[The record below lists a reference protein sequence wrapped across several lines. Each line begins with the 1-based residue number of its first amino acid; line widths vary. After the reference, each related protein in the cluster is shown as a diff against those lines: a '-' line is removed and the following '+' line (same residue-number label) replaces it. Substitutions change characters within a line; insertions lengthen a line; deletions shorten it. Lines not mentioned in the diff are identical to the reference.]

1 MKLIV
6 RRLVLASIL
15 SLAWLAAGVVRAE
28 APQPD
33 NEAVDRAVNRMYKS
47 LVRIMVVME
56 SPRSGRLEKNL
67 GAGSGAIISEDG
79 YIITNHHV
87 AGRGKRLIC
96 RMWDGEEVEA
106 KLVATDTL
114 TDIAI
119 VQLDL
124 SKRKSK
130 EPLHVAQFGDSDHLK
145 VGDMVLAM
153 GCPGAISQSVT
164 KGIVSNTQLMMP
176 VFFGGTE
183 AFRMENEAV
192 GSVVRWIGHD
202 AQIFPGNSGGP
213 LVNPAGEIVGIN
225 EIGMGLGGAI
235 PSNIAKDVARQLI
248 ASGHVLRSWTGI
260 EGQARPKNLGIE
272 RGVLVGG
279 VLPDSPAAE
288 AGLKAGDVL
297 VNYDGVDVDAR
308 IPEDMPGFNRL
319 LLSTPVGKQVT
330 MTALRDGK
338 EQKFSLTTR
347 VRGKAQA
354 ADAEFKE
361 WGMVARNLTLL
372 GAIERQRPDTNG
384 VLVASVGLSS
394 AVTDAKP
401 SVNEGDIIL
410 EVAGQPVHCVKDL
423 RAVTQAQ
430 LKDVEGTKPVL
441 VKFDHGKRQYLTV
454 VKIGKEKKRP
464 DVEPARKPG
473 LSAELQALS
482 PELAEALG
490 LQGRSGALVTL
501 VYRGHSAEHAG
512 FAKGDIL
519 LKLDGEPVKCER
531 PEDVDDVYA
540 QVRRYRI
547 GREIPCEILRGGKTQ
562 TLKLKLE
569 EDLSTS
575 EERNPYKDDVFDVT
589 VEKLTE
595 LERIHRDIPTDLKGV
610 KVALVETGGWAQLAG
625 LASGDILLAIDGT
638 TTADVDTA
646 EKLLKKAAGD
656 KAKRVVFFV
665 RRGVHTFF
673 AELEPDWTNGNGIG
687 KKAVVPAE

>member
-1 MKLIV
+1 MKPIV
-6 RRLVLASIL
+6 RQTWLILVLA
-15 SLAWLAAGVVRAE
+15 LALPALRMARAE
-28 APQPD
+28 APALD
-33 NEAVDRAVNRMYKS
+33 SEAVDRAVSRMYKS

-67 GAGSGAIISEDG
+67 GAGSGAIISADG

-87 AGRGKRLIC
+87 AGHGKRLIC
-96 RMWDGEEVEA
+96 RMYDGEEVEA
-106 KLVATDTL
+106 TLVATDAL

-130 EPLHVAQFGDSDHLK
+130 EPLRVAQFGDSDCLK

-176 VFFGGTE
+176 AFFGGAD

-235 PSNIAKDVARQLI
+235 PSTIARDVARQLI
-248 ASGHVLRSWTGI
+248 ATGRVLRSWTGI
-260 EGQARPKNLGIE
+260 EGQARPKNLGVE

-297 VNYDGVDVDAR
+297 VNYDGADVDAR
-308 IPEDMPGFNRL
+308 IPEDIPAFNRRL
-319 LLSTPVGKQVT
+319 LATPVGKEVAVT
-330 MTALRDGK
+330 VLREGQ
-338 EQKFSLTTR
+338 EQKLALTTR
-347 VRGKAQA
+347 VRGKAQGD
-354 ADAEFKE
+354 DAEFKE
-361 WGMVARNLTLL
+361 WGMVARNLTMI

-384 VLVASVGLSS
+384 VLVASVGLAC

-410 EVAGQPVHCVKDL
+410 EVAGQPVRCVADL
-423 RAVTQAQ
+423 RKVTKAQ
-430 LKDVEGTKPVL
+430 LKDSEGTKSVL

-454 VKIGKEKKRP
+454 VKIGKEKTRP

-482 PELAEALG
+482 PELAAALG
-490 LQGRSGALVTL
+490 LEGRSGALVTL
-501 VYRGHSAEHAG
+501 VYRGHSAERAG
-512 FAKGDIL
+512 FVKGDIL
-519 LKLDGEPVKCER
+519 LKLDGDPVKCER
-531 PEDVDDVYA
+531 PEDVEDVYA

-547 GREIPCEILRGGKTQ
+547 GHEIPCDVLRGGKTQ
-562 TLKLKLE
+562 TLTLKLE

-575 EERNPYKDDVFDVT
+575 EERNPYKDDVFELT

-595 LERIHRDIPTDLKGV
+595 LERIHRDIPADLEGV
-610 KVALVETGGWAQLAG
+610 KIALVETGGWAQLAG
-625 LASGDILLAIDGT
+625 LASGDILLAMDGT
-638 TTADVDTA
+638 TTADVATA
-646 EKLLKKAAGD
+646 EKLLKKAAGN
-656 KAKRVVFFV
+656 KAKRVVFFL

-673 AELEPDWTNGNGIG
+673 AELEPVWSNGNG
-687 KKAVVPAE
+687 KKTIMPVD